1 MKKYS
6 AIGRVLVLLLAAFG
20 SNSCV
25 GTTTPTPGSPQE
37 LLATVSKSNVRDYW
51 TNDFGREK
59 RSGGYSVIVPVESAE
74 KLLKS
79 IRRQVPSGYVAFI
92 GTTNNLDDPRINGAE
107 LVLAPGQ
114 DQFDIVRL
122 AATNAVNYD
131 KTTDQIIEELR
142 RWDAQFG
149 IDIWQAETDTVQ
161 LKLKSIPTDLP
172 EFSQE
177 LYEFCPDIVDQGV
190 GDIESLQA
198 AVKQEGAI
206 FLWWD

>member
-6 AIGRVLVLLLAAFG
+6 AIGRMLVILLAVPG

-25 GTTTPTPGSPQE
+25 GTTTPTQGAPQA
-37 LLATVSKSNVRDYW
+37 LLAAVTKSNVRDYW
-51 TNDFGREK
+51 TNDFGRKK
-59 RSGGYSVIVPVESAE
+59 RSGGYSVIVPLESAE
-74 KLLKS
+74 KLLES
-79 IRRQVPSGYVAFI
+79 IRAQVPSGYVAFI
-92 GTTNNLDDPRINGAE
+92 GTTNNLDDPKIKGAE
-107 LVLAPGQ
+107 LVMAPGQ

-122 AATNAVNYD
+122 AATDAVNYD

-142 RWDAQFG
+142 RWDSQFG

-161 LKLKSIPTDLP
+161 LKLKSIPVDLP
-172 EFSQE
+172 EFAQG

>member
-6 AIGRVLVLLLAAFG
+6 AIGRMLVILLAVPG

-25 GTTTPTPGSPQE
+25 GTTTPTQGAPQA
-37 LLATVSKSNVRDYW
+37 LLAAVTKSNVRDYW
-51 TNDFGREK
+51 TNDFGRKK
-59 RSGGYSVIVPVESAE
+59 RSGGYSVIVPLESAE
-74 KLLKS
+74 KLLES
-79 IRRQVPSGYVAFI
+79 IRAQVPSGYVAFI
-92 GTTNNLDDPRINGAE
+92 GTTNNLDDPKIKGAE
-107 LVLAPGQ
+107 LVMAPGQ

-122 AATNAVNYD
+122 AATDAVNYD

-142 RWDAQFG
+142 RWDSQFG

-161 LKLKSIPTDLP
+161 LKLKSIPVDLP
-172 EFSQE
+172 EFAQG

-190 GDIESLQA
+190 GDIGSLQA

>member
-6 AIGRVLVLLLAAFG
+6 AIGRMLVILLAVPG

-25 GTTTPTPGSPQE
+25 GTTTPTQGAPQA
-37 LLATVSKSNVRDYW
+37 LLAAVTKSNVRDYW
-51 TNDFGREK
+51 TNDFGRKK

-74 KLLKS
+74 KLLES
-79 IRRQVPSGYVAFI
+79 IRAQVPSGYVAFI
-92 GTTNNLDDPRINGAE
+92 GTTNNLDHRKIKGAE
-107 LVLAPGQ
+107 LVMAPGQ

-122 AATNAVNYD
+122 AATDAVNHD

-142 RWDAQFG
+142 RWDSQFG

-161 LKLKSIPTDLP
+161 LKLKSIPVDLP
-172 EFSQE
+172 EFAQG